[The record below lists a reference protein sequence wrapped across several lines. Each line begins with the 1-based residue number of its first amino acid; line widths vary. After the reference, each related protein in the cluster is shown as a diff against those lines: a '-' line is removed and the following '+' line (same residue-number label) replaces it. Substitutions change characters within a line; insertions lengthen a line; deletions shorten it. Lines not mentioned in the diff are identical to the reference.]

1 MNGIKKIKIREPNK
15 FLRIVD
21 LKKKNLIFSKKFIL

>member
-21 LKKKNLIFSKKFIL
+21 LKKKFNIFKKIYS